1 MNWKE
6 EKLLKIVTM
15 AKPTSAFLR
24 AGPSLVPS
32 PVTATTCRVSPT
44 VLSMIPD
51 QETNEG
57 FFRLPGGG
65 SAQPPT
71 VSGGGDR
78 TLPTFD
84 ESVFIGR

>member
-1 MNWKE
+1 MKQMSCKE
-6 EKLLKIVTM
+6 EKLLNIVTM

-57 FFRLPGGG
+57 LVRLSLASYCTVLWFGGE
-65 SAQPPT
+65 
-71 VSGGGDR
+71 DR
-78 TLPTFD
+78 TFD
-84 ESVFIGR
+84 KSVFICR

>member
-1 MNWKE
+1 MGRDAELKQQITE
-6 EKLLKIVTM
+6 EMEEAVTM

-51 QETNEG
+51 EQ
-57 FFRLPGGG
+57 RDSG
-65 SAQPPT
+65 S
-71 VSGGGDR
+71 S
-78 TLPTFD
+78 FK
-84 ESVFIGR
+84 